1 MGRRKGFSSGP
12 VTTLAVVGIIYI
24 AQSGIAKPFLP
35 ANQYEGIV
43 SRVVDGDTLYL
54 SGVKQRIRL
63 WGLDAPERHHAMG
76 PAATA
81 ELRRLVNGRKLVCK
95 QIDTDKYGR
104 IVGQCFRSDG
114 TDVTA
119 LMIESG
125 KASEYTYFSG
135 GYYAARSIF
144 ARKGQ

>member
-1 MGRRKGFSSGP
+1 MRRRSGFSD
-12 VTTLAVVGIIYI
+12 GIIGPIVVLGAIYV

-35 ANQYEGIV
+35 AKQYEGV
-43 SRVVDGDTLYL
+43 VARVVDGDTLYL
-54 SGVKQRIRL
+54 SGVKRRIRL

-81 ELRRLVNGRKLVCK
+81 ELRRLVNGRRLVCK

-114 TDVTA
+114 SDVTA
-119 LMIESG
+119 LMIKSG
-125 KASEYTYFSG
+125 KAREYTYFSG

-144 ARKGQ
+144 ARDTK